1 MNKKIRLLCLGDS
14 LTEGYN
20 IDKKDAWVTLL
31 GDVDNITAVNA
42 GISGDTTAGML
53 ARLPLL
59 LNQNKYTHVF
69 IMGGT
74 NDIEFDM
81 PNNQVVLNIKA
92 IVRQL
97 QYQDIEL
104 LVGIPMPYYYQLT
117 PNESFQFLESSLSYA
132 EKLDEYCEMLKKYA
146 IKDGIN
152 FIDFREIFTDEK
164 REGIKELYLDDGVH
178 PSVEGHLAIYRHLNK
193 FIAKVWKT

>member
-1 MNKKIRLLCLGDS
+1 MADSIRMLCLGDS
-14 LTEGYN
+14 LTEGYD
-20 IDKKDAWVTLL
+20 IDKDKCWVSLINKKT
-31 GDVDNITAVNA
+31 DCIAFNA